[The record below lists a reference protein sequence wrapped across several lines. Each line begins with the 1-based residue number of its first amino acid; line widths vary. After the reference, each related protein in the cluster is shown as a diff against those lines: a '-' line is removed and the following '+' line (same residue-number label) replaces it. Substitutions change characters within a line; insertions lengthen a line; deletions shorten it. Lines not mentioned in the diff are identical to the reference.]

1 MISPR
6 IQQLLNE
13 QMRNEFYSAYLYL
26 AMQTWFEERSLTG
39 FANWYDVQV
48 KEERDHALKI
58 RTYLL
63 KVNGTPELLAIEQP
77 DQNFSG
83 IEDVLH
89 RTLAHE
95 QMISSKINNL
105 MDCAQAE
112 RDYKTIQFL
121 QWYVLEQVEEE
132 ENVHGL
138 IDRFKMAES
147 SEAGILF
154 MDSELLSRQYVP
166 ADPTNA

>member
-13 QMRNEFYSAYLYL
+13 QMRNELFSAYFYL
-26 AMQTWFEERSLTG
+26 SMQTWFEGQSLTG
-39 FANWYDVQV
+39 FGNWYDVQV
-48 KEERDHALKI
+48 KEERDHALRI
-58 RTYLL
+58 RSYLL
-63 KVNGTPELLAIEQP
+63 RVNGVPEFLAIEQP
-77 DQNFSG
+77 DQQFSG
-83 IEDVLH
+83 IADVLQ

-95 QMISSKINNL
+95 QMITAKINEL
-105 MDCAQAE
+105 MDCAQSE
-112 RDYKTIQFL
+112 RDYKTIEFL

-132 ENVHGL
+132 ENVHEL

-154 MDSELLSRQYVP
+154 MDSELKSRAYTHPQTP
-166 ADPTNA
+166 QR